1 MVKVTVFQRDAD
13 DFRKMNET
21 YSSVFTGDH
30 PAMTTVVTSL
40 VSPKMLVEIECTAY
54 KP

>member
-1 MVKVTVFQRDAD
+1 
-13 DFRKMNET
+13 
-21 YSSVFTGDH
+21 
-30 PAMTTVVTSL
+30 MTTVVTSL